1 MTFAALD
8 PADVDAAVTTA
19 LAEDM
24 GTGDIT
30 TDALVPADTTLSLIM
45 AARQDIVAA
54 GLPVAREVF
63 GRLAPAAA
71 LGVETPDGT
80 SVSAGTV
87 MMRIEGPARGLLS
100 GERVALN
107 FVQVLSGIA
116 TLTRA
121 YVERIAGTGAVLLDT
136 RKTVPGLRAL
146 SKYATALGGA
156 RNHRLRL
163 DDGVLIKD
171 NHIAVC
177 GGVSEAVARAR
188 AAGLTA
194 IEVECDTIAQVKEAL
209 GAGAERILLDNMT
222 PDALRRAVKMA
233 GGRVPL
239 EASGGVTLDTIRAI
253 AETGVDYISVGAITH
268 SAPAVDIGIDL
279 AGDR

>member
-1 MTFAALD
+1 MIFAAPD
-8 PADVDAAVTTA
+8 PADVDAAVTAA

-121 YVERIAGTGAVLLDT
+121 YVRRIAGTGAVLLDT

-177 GGVSEAVARAR
+177 GGVAQAVARAR

-194 IEVECDTIAQVKEAL
+194 IEVECDTIAQVNEAL
-209 GAGAERILLDNMT
+209 GAGAERILLDNMA
-222 PDALRRAVKMA
+222 PDALRRAVKVA

-239 EASGGVTLDTIRAI
+239 EASGGVALDTIRAI

-268 SAPAVDIGIDL
+268 SAPAMDIGIDL

>member
-121 YVERIAGTGAVLLDT
+121 YVRRIAGTGAVLLDT

-177 GGVSEAVARAR
+177 GGVAQAVARAR

-194 IEVECDTIAQVKEAL
+194 IEVECDTIAQVNEAL

-222 PDALRRAVKMA
+222 PDALRRAVKTA

>member
-1 MTFAALD
+1 MTFTAPD
-8 PADVDAAVTTA
+8 PADVDAAVTAA
-19 LAEDM
+19 LAEDL

-30 TDALVPADTTLSLIM
+30 TDALVPADATLNLIM
-45 AARQDIVAA
+45 AARQDIVVA
-54 GLPVAREVF
+54 GLPVVREVF
-63 GRLAPAAA
+63 RRLAPAAA
-71 LGVETPDGT
+71 LGVETSDG
-80 SVSAGTV
+80 SPIGAGTV

-121 YVERIAGTGAVLLDT
+121 YVQRIAGTGAVLLDT
-136 RKTVPGLRAL
+136 RKTVPGLRTL

-177 GGVSEAVARAR
+177 GGVAQAVARAR

-268 SAPAVDIGIDL
+268 SAPAVDVGIDL
-279 AGDR
+279 AGD

>member
-8 PADVDAAVTTA
+8 PADVDAAVTAA

-30 TDALVPADTTLSLIM
+30 TDALVPADATLSLIM

-71 LGVETPDGT
+71 LGVETSDGT

-121 YVERIAGTGAVLLDT
+121 YVQRIAGTGAVLLDT

-177 GGVSEAVARAR
+177 GGVAQAVARAR

-194 IEVECDTIAQVKEAL
+194 IEVECDTIAQVNEAL

>member
-1 MTFAALD
+1 MTLAVLD
-8 PADVDAAVTTA
+8 PADIDAAVTAA

-30 TDALVPADTTLSLIM
+30 TDALVPADATLSLIM

-54 GLPVAREVF
+54 GLPVARAVF
-63 GRLAPAAA
+63 RRLAPAAA
-71 LGVETPDGT
+71 LGVETSDGT
-80 SVSAGTV
+80 SVAAGTV
-87 MMRIEGPARGLLS
+87 MMRIDGPARGLLS
-100 GERVALN
+100 GERAALN

-177 GGVSEAVARAR
+177 GGVSEAVGRAR

-194 IEVECDTIAQVKEAL
+194 IEVECDTIAQVKDAL

-222 PDALRRAVKMA
+222 ADALRRAVKVA

-268 SAPAVDIGIDL
+268 SAPAVDVGIDL
-279 AGDR
+279 AGD

>member
-30 TDALVPADTTLSLIM
+30 TDALVPADATLSLIM

-71 LGVETPDGT
+71 LGVETSDG
-80 SVSAGTV
+80 SPIAAGTV

-121 YVERIAGTGAVLLDT
+121 YVRRIAGTGAVLLDT

-177 GGVSEAVARAR
+177 GGVSQAVGRAR

>member
-1 MTFAALD
+1 MTFAAPG
-8 PADVDAAVTTA
+8 PADVDAAVTAA

-30 TDALVPADTTLSLIM
+30 TDALVPADATLSLIM

-63 GRLAPAAA
+63 RRLAPAAA
-71 LGVETPDGT
+71 LGVETSDGT

-121 YVERIAGTGAVLLDT
+121 YVQRIAGTGAVLLDT

-177 GGVSEAVARAR
+177 GGVEQAVARAR

-194 IEVECDTIAQVKEAL
+194 IEVECDTIAQVTEAL
-209 GAGAERILLDNMT
+209 GAGAGRILES
-222 PDALRRAVKMA
+222 
-233 GGRVPL
+233 RVS
-239 EASGGVTLDTIRAI
+239 SGI
-253 AETGVDYISVGAITH
+253 
-268 SAPAVDIGIDL
+268 PAVSVVVFQKARPDECPALQASLKCAVLRVRYVHAKNEDSCRDGTMPQF
-279 AGDR
+279 G

>member
-1 MTFAALD
+1 
-8 PADVDAAVTTA
+8 
-19 LAEDM
+19 
-24 GTGDIT
+24 
-30 TDALVPADTTLSLIM
+30 
-45 AARQDIVAA
+45 
-54 GLPVAREVF
+54 
-63 GRLAPAAA
+63 
-71 LGVETPDGT
+71 
-80 SVSAGTV
+80 
-87 MMRIEGPARGLLS
+87 
-100 GERVALN
+100 VALN

-116 TLTRA
+116 TLTHA
-121 YVERIAGTGAVLLDT
+121 YVQRIAGTGAVLLDT

-177 GGVSEAVARAR
+177 GGVAQAVARAT
-188 AAGLTA
+188 AAGLAA
-194 IEVECDTIAQVKEAL
+194 IEVECDTIAQVTEAL

-222 PDALRRAVKMA
+222 PDSLRRAVKMA

-268 SAPAVDIGIDL
+268 SAPAVDVGIDL
-279 AGDR
+279 AGD

>member
-1 MTFAALD
+1 MTLAALD
-8 PADVDAAVTTA
+8 PADVDAAVTAA

-30 TDALVPADTTLSLIM
+30 TDALVPADATLSLVM

-54 GLPVAREVF
+54 GLPVARAVF
-63 GRLAPAAA
+63 RRLAPAAA
-71 LGVETPDGT
+71 LGVETSDGT
-80 SVSAGTV
+80 SVAAGTV

-100 GERVALN
+100 GERAALN

-121 YVERIAGTGAVLLDT
+121 YVRRIAGTGAVLLDT

-177 GGVSEAVARAR
+177 GGVAQAVARAR
-188 AAGLTA
+188 AAGLAA
-194 IEVECDTIAQVKEAL
+194 IEVECDTIAQVTEAL

-222 PDALRRAVKMA
+222 PDSLRRAVKMA

-268 SAPAVDIGIDL
+268 SAPAVDVGIDL
-279 AGDR
+279 AGD

>member
-30 TDALVPADTTLSLIM
+30 TDALVPADATLSLIM

-71 LGVETPDGT
+71 LGVETSDG
-80 SVSAGTV
+80 SPIAAGTV

-121 YVERIAGTGAVLLDT
+121 YVQRIAGTGAVLLDT

-177 GGVSEAVARAR
+177 GGVEQAVARAR

-194 IEVECDTIAQVKEAL
+194 IEVECDTIAQVAEAL

-222 PDALRRAVKMA
+222 PDALRRAVEIT

-279 AGDR
+279 AGD

>member
-1 MTFAALD
+1 MTLAVLD
-8 PADVDAAVTTA
+8 PADIDAAVTAA
-19 LAEDM
+19 LAEDI

-30 TDALVPADTTLSLIM
+30 TDALVPADATLSLIM

-54 GLPVAREVF
+54 GLPVARAVF
-63 GRLAPAAA
+63 RRLAPAAA
-71 LGVETPDGT
+71 LGVETSDGT
-80 SVSAGTV
+80 SVAAGTV

-100 GERVALN
+100 GERAALN

-121 YVERIAGTGAVLLDT
+121 YVQRIAGTGAVLLDT
-136 RKTVPGLRAL
+136 RKTVPGLRAF

-177 GGVSEAVARAR
+177 GGVAQAVARAR

-194 IEVECDTIAQVKEAL
+194 IEVECDTIAQVTEAL
-209 GAGAERILLDNMT
+209 GAGAGRILLDNMT
-222 PDALRRAVKMA
+222 PDTLRRAVEMA

-268 SAPAVDIGIDL
+268 SAPAVDVGIDL
-279 AGDR
+279 AGD

>member
-8 PADVDAAVTTA
+8 PADVDAAVTAA

-30 TDALVPADTTLSLIM
+30 TDALVPADATLSLIM

-63 GRLAPAAA
+63 RRLAPAAA
-71 LGVETPDGT
+71 LGVEASDG
-80 SVSAGTV
+80 SPIAAGTV
-87 MMRIEGPARGLLS
+87 MMRIDGPARGLLS

-116 TLTRA
+116 TLTGA
-121 YVERIAGTGAVLLDT
+121 YVQRIAGTGAVLLDT

-177 GGVSEAVARAR
+177 GGVAQAVARAR

-253 AETGVDYISVGAITH
+253 ADTGVDYVSVGAITH
-268 SAPAVDIGIDL
+268 SAPAVDVGIDL
-279 AGDR
+279 AVD

>member
-1 MTFAALD
+1 MTLAVLD
-8 PADVDAAVTTA
+8 PADIDAAVTAA

-24 GTGDIT
+24 GTGDVT
-30 TDALVPADTTLSLIM
+30 TDALVPADATLSLVM

-54 GLPVAREVF
+54 GLPVAGAVF
-63 GRLAPAAA
+63 RRLAPAAA
-71 LGVETPDGT
+71 LGVETSDGT
-80 SVSAGTV
+80 SVAAGTV

-100 GERVALN
+100 GERAALN

-121 YVERIAGTGAVLLDT
+121 YVRRIAGTGAVLLDT

-177 GGVSEAVARAR
+177 GGVAQAVARAR
-188 AAGLTA
+188 AAGLAA
-194 IEVECDTIAQVKEAL
+194 IEVECDTIAQVTEAL

-222 PDALRRAVKMA
+222 PDSLRRAVKMA

-268 SAPAVDIGIDL
+268 SAPAVDVGIDL
-279 AGDR
+279 AGD

>member
-1 MTFAALD
+1 
-8 PADVDAAVTTA
+8 
-19 LAEDM
+19 
-24 GTGDIT
+24 
-30 TDALVPADTTLSLIM
+30 M
-45 AARQDIVAA
+45 AARQDMVAA
-54 GLPVAREVF
+54 GLPVVREVF
-63 GRLAPAAA
+63 RRLAPAAA
-71 LGVETPDGT
+71 LGVETSDG
-80 SVSAGTV
+80 SPIGAGTV

-121 YVERIAGTGAVLLDT
+121 YVQRIAGTGTVLLDT

-177 GGVSEAVARAR
+177 GGVEQAVARAR

-194 IEVECDTIAQVKEAL
+194 IEVECDTLAQVTEAL
-209 GAGAERILLDNMT
+209 GAGAGRILLDNMT
-222 PDALRRAVKMA
+222 PDALRRAVTLA

-253 AETGVDYISVGAITH
+253 AETGVDYVSVGAITH
-268 SAPAVDIGIDL
+268 SAPAVDVGIDL
-279 AGDR
+279 AGTDGGWESVPGIPKLHGIRGHPKRPACPCPWV

>member
-1 MTFAALD
+1 MTLAVLD
-8 PADVDAAVTTA
+8 PADIDAAVTAA

-30 TDALVPADTTLSLIM
+30 TDALVPADATLSLIM
-45 AARQDIVAA
+45 AARQDMVAA
-54 GLPVAREVF
+54 GLPVARAVF
-63 GRLAPAAA
+63 RRLAAAAA
-71 LGVETPDGT
+71 LGVETSDGT
-80 SVSAGTV
+80 SVAAGTV

-100 GERVALN
+100 GERAALN

-121 YVERIAGTGAVLLDT
+121 YVRRIAGTGAVLLDT

-177 GGVSEAVARAR
+177 GGVSEAVGRAR

-194 IEVECDTIAQVKEAL
+194 IEVECDTIAQVHEAL

-222 PDALRRAVKMA
+222 PDALRRAVKVA

-239 EASGGVTLDTIRAI
+239 EASGGVTLDTVRAI

-268 SAPAVDIGIDL
+268 SAPAVDVGIDL
-279 AGDR
+279 AGD

>member
-1 MTFAALD
+1 MTFTAPD
-8 PADVDAAVTTA
+8 PADVDAAVTAA
-19 LAEDM
+19 LAEDL

-30 TDALVPADTTLSLIM
+30 TDALVPADATLNLIM
-45 AARQDIVAA
+45 AARQDMVAA
-54 GLPVAREVF
+54 GLPVVREVF
-63 GRLAPAAA
+63 RRLAPAAA
-71 LGVETPDGT
+71 LGVETSDG
-80 SVSAGTV
+80 SPIGAGTV

-121 YVERIAGTGAVLLDT
+121 YVQRIAGTGTVLLDT

-177 GGVSEAVARAR
+177 GGVEQAVARAR

-194 IEVECDTIAQVKEAL
+194 IEVECDTLAQVTEAL
-209 GAGAERILLDNMT
+209 GAGAGRILLDNMT
-222 PDALRRAVKMA
+222 PDALRRAVTLA

-253 AETGVDYISVGAITH
+253 AETGVDYVSVGAITH
-268 SAPAVDIGIDL
+268 SAPAVDVGIDL
-279 AGDR
+279 AGD